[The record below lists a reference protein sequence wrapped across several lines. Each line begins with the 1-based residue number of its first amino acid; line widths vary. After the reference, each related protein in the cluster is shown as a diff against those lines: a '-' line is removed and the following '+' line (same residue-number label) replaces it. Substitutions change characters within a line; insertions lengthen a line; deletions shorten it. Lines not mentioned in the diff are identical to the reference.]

1 MSIIT
6 VTDVAWEKI
15 NEKLNNVE
23 NNNLRIKLNSKGCGG
38 SSYVFEPTDKE
49 PSETEKYIE
58 KDGTKIIF
66 SADLVFIIDGSIM
79 DWVVKDD
86 FSEGFDL
93 QNPQEIGR
101 CGCGESVMLK

>member
-6 VTDVAWEKI
+6 VTDIAWEKI
-15 NEKLNNVE
+15 NEKLGNVE
-23 NNNLRIKLNSKGCGG
+23 SNNLRIGLNPKGCGG
-38 SSYVFEPTDKE
+38 ASYTFEPTDKE
-49 PSETEKYIE
+49 PEGTEVYIE

-66 SADLVFIIDGSIM
+66 SGNVGFIINGSVM
-79 DWVVKDD
+79 DWVAKDD

-101 CGCGESVMLK
+101 CGCGESVILE